1 MMNALLGEPAMLPGS
16 WPYCIPKQIRKCASK
31 ALSSLDLYLAWAA
44 PQYLDEGF
52 APLSWVPDAPVHSGT
67 NEHAAVHVAAIVD
80 GHASSGLEL
89 SPCPSH
95 PLQKLVDIRQKLA
108 PLPEQQRRRHGEAI
122 EIAVDRAMC
131 DDCVAFCEQLA
142 RFEGVQIVVQDPQQ
156 QRVFGAKQHEVTA
169 QQQLQQATL

>member
-95 PLQKLVDIRQKLA
+95 PLHSPLELCPLEVCLA
-108 PLPEQQRRRHGEAI
+108 FIMNERCTRSVPVCWFMWYSMQLTTIQRRDTCPVSI
-122 EIAVDRAMC
+122 
-131 DDCVAFCEQLA
+131 
-142 RFEGVQIVVQDPQQ
+142 
-156 QRVFGAKQHEVTA
+156 
-169 QQQLQQATL
+169 